1 MLDGAKVI
9 AAREAQGYNQCS
21 FAVLVGITPST
32 LCKIEGDRL
41 PGIGLELAE
50 RIAWES
56 DKDLNDLLKVPY
68 VPIQRARRG
77 RSKKK

>member
-1 MLDGAKVI
+1 MI

-32 LCKIEGDRL
+32 LCKIEGDQL

-56 DKDLNDLLKVPY
+56 DKELNELLKVPY
-68 VPIQRARRG
+68 VPIQRTRRG
-77 RSKKK
+77 RSKTK